1 MDMFG
6 FMQKINKVYW
16 SLAVVIGLLLL
27 HSEESKAQRLAVST
41 NALEWLTVSPN
52 ISLDVILA
60 QNHSLTFS
68 ASSSP
73 WKLTPN
79 VYLKH
84 FTISPEYK
92 YWFDMPLYKSYL
104 GGKLLYSSYDLGV
117 NSFLQKGHL
126 VGALVDYGYSFI
138 FSKRFNLVP
147 TVGLGAGYNIGD
159 KSMFVPLIS
168 LGLNAQIV
176 LK

>member
-1 MDMFG
+1 
-6 FMQKINKVYW
+6 MQTGIKIIWTFVIAL
-16 SLAVVIGLLLL
+16 SLTVLFPR
-27 HSEESKAQRLAVST
+27 ESKAQRLAVST
-41 NALEWLTVSPN
+41 DALEWLTVSPN
-52 ISLDVILA
+52 VSVDLVFAQHHAFSL
-60 QNHSLTFS
+60 S
-68 ASSSP
+68 ASASP

-84 FTISPEYK
+84 LTISPEYK
-92 YWFDMPLYKSYL
+92 YWLNMPFYKSYI
-104 GGKLLYSSYDLGV
+104 GGKLLYSSYDICV
-117 NSFLQKGHL
+117 NKAVHKGNL

-147 TVGLGAGYNIGD
+147 TAGLGVGYDMGE
-159 KSMFVPLIS
+159 SARVVPMIT

>member
-92 YWFDMPLYKSYL
+92 YWFDMCY
-104 GGKLLYSSYDLGV
+104 
-117 NSFLQKGHL
+117 Q
-126 VGALVDYGYSFI
+126 
-138 FSKRFNLVP
+138 
-147 TVGLGAGYNIGD
+147 
-159 KSMFVPLIS
+159 
-168 LGLNAQIV
+168 
-176 LK
+176 